1 MRGWRN
7 LGCLSS
13 AAMVLA
19 VAAGSASA
27 HPHVWV
33 EVESTIQSERG
44 AFTGVRQRWTFDE
57 FYSSMAIEGLDAN
70 KDGKVDRAELAEL
83 ARVNMDGLKEF
94 AYFTFAQLGGQKI
107 GFAEPV
113 DVVLEQVTPDLPPG
127 PAAEPLPDAA
137 KGAGPDQSTGAT
149 TAAPKPGEGN
159 FWGRAWDA
167 LLGKGD
173 PPPPEKPK
181 VLVLEFTLP
190 LAQPVLTEAEGFE
203 LQTYDPSFFI
213 WFDLAKDNP
222 ARLSAGAPAGCAAI
236 VRQADKD
243 GGDAQ
248 RLGESFFNQMGG
260 PTGANASSKSI
271 TVRCPKT

>member
-1 MRGWRN
+1 MRDWRK
-7 LGCLSS
+7 LGCASIMT
-13 AAMVLA
+13 AVLA
-19 VAAGSASA
+19 AGTASARA

-33 EVESTIQSERG
+33 EVESTIQVERG

-70 KDGKVDRAELAEL
+70 KDGVVDRAELAEL
-83 ARVNMDGLKEF
+83 AKVNMDGLKEF
-94 AYFTFAQLGGQKI
+94 AYFTFAQLVGQKI
-107 GFAEPV
+107 DFAEPV
-113 DVVLEQVTPDLPPG
+113 DVVLEQVTRELPPG

-137 KGAGPDQSTGAT
+137 KGNLPGQSAGAT
-149 TAAPKPGEGN
+149 TSAPQQGQGN

-190 LAQPVLTEAEGFE
+190 LAQPVLTEAEGFQ

-222 ARLSAGAPAGCAAI
+222 ARLSAGAPAGCAAV

-243 GGDAQ
+243 GGDLQ
-248 RLGESFFNQMGG
+248 RLGESFFNQMSGPAGG
-260 PTGANASSKSI
+260 TMYSKSI
-271 TVRCPKT
+271 TIRCPKS